1 MFVYNYMEEQAN
13 SLFDFILEFFD
24 RDSDSSE
31 VSWYFFMTRRIP
43 KEQQT
48 EVYKILTRIAKIKYG
63 PIKRRPRYNGEVY
76 LKATRAVKKILK
88 WIQRDWM
95 KIRHKQLNVQSRYI
109 QEQTVKVLNSS
120 LPLSKEYAIL
130 FNMILDWK
138 PFVSLTKKQVL

>member
-1 MFVYNYMEEQAN
+1 
-13 SLFDFILEFFD
+13 
-24 RDSDSSE
+24 
-31 VSWYFFMTRRIP
+31 MTRRIP